1 METHLTYD
9 SKGKQL
15 GVLVKEKFTTD
26 HNLQLKA
33 RPLVL
38 NCWSTFDSAMAWCLT
53 SP

>member
-15 GVLVKEKFTTD
+15 GVLLKEKFTTD

-33 RPLVL
+33 RPFALL
-38 NCWSTFDSAMAWCLT
+38 
-53 SP
+53 